1 MIFKDLVIKNRSF
14 RGFDESVKISRKQL
28 EELVDC
34 ARLTPAAQNIQPL
47 KYYLSCDEQT
57 NSIIQPITRWAGA
70 LPNHKLPYEGHR
82 PTAFIVICFDKT
94 VGGEDASRFM
104 KDVGI
109 CAQTIML
116 AAASMDI
123 NGCMIGAFSA
133 DKLSEALALP
143 AHLQPVLILALGK
156 GDEDIR
162 IVEAKDGK
170 TTYYRDESDVHYV
183 PKRSLAEEL
192 IN

>member
-1 MIFKDLVIKNRSF
+1 MSFKDLVIKNRSC
-14 RGFDESVKISRKQL
+14 RGFDESFRITREQL

-34 ARLTPAAQNIQPL
+34 ARLAPAAQNIQPL

-57 NSIIQPITRWAGA
+57 NALIQPITRWAGA
-70 LPNHKLPYEGHR
+70 LPHLNLPYEGHR
-82 PTAFIVICFDKT
+82 PTAFIVMCFDKT
-94 VGGEDASRFM
+94 VGGEDAGKFM

-116 AAASMDI
+116 AAAEADI
-123 NGCMIGAFSA
+123 SGCMIGAFSPEKTSA
-133 DKLSEALALP
+133 ALNLAP
-143 AHLQPVLILALGK
+143 HLQPVLILALGK
-156 GDEDIR
+156 RDEKVT
-162 IVEAKDGK
+162 IVDVKDGK
-170 TTYYRDESDVHYV
+170 TTYYRDDNDVHYV